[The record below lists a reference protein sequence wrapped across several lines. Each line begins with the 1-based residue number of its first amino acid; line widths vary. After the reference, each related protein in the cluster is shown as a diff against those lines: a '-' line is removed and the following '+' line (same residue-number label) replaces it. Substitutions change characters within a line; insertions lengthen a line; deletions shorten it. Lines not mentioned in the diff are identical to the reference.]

1 MKPGCNT
8 GPVNCGPPI
17 VEFIGGGGS
26 GATGNVI
33 VSALTTVLGVD
44 IITPGGNYI
53 GPPRLKFNDACNNGR
68 GATGR
73 AIMGQVPVQVH
84 QLYLMELLPQVQ
96 ILQEKLP

>member
-1 MKPGCNT
+1 MHLRPGCNV
-8 GPVNCGPPI
+8 GPVNCGPPT

-53 GPPRLKFNDACNNGR
+53 GPPRVKFIDACNKGR

-73 AIMGQVPVQVH
+73 AVRFQSNNNFT
-84 QLYLMELLPQVQ
+84 
-96 ILQEKLP
+96 